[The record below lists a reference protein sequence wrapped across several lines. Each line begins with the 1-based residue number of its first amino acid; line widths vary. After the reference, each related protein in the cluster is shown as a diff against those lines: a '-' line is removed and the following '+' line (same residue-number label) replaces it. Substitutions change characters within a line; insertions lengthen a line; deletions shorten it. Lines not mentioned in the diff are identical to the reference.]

1 MIVIAIKVKRK
12 SKNFFFPSGRYS
24 HGKYSTIESNNPIYL
39 DRHRCRSPWRR
50 SASCRW
56 SGRRSAR
63 PCTRSGPRMRTVSAE
78 WQPLRPRVERHWLSW
93 PTTFSFCSCSCEA
106 RRGVAWLARSPPG
119 YFTNSSILVT
129 LGGVLIALVSPS
141 EHHSPRART
150 PTTRRTRDRMVRRTN
165 RATANVHRCFSL
177 LRAAPRLKRGA
188 RAPRGNG
195 SRQFASSH
203 GTRSFQRSESSDPI
217 SFGYVP
223 PEWGWL
229 LLAHDDHFP
238 NVFLNPPEEGGTG
251 LVEKR
256 SIGSRVP
263 RSPGGNRKL
272 SRRIGQ

>member
-1 MIVIAIKVKRK
+1 MA
-12 SKNFFFPSGRYS
+12 
-24 HGKYSTIESNNPIYL
+24 
-39 DRHRCRSPWRR
+39 WR
-50 SASCRW
+50 
-56 SGRRSAR
+56 
-63 PCTRSGPRMRTVSAE
+63 T
-78 WQPLRPRVERHWLSW
+78 
-93 PTTFSFCSCSCEA
+93 
-106 RRGVAWLARSPPG
+106 AWLARSPPG

-150 PTTRRTRDRMVRRTN
+150 PTTGRTRDRMVRRTN

-203 GTRSFQRSESSDPI
+203 GTRLFQRSESSALGSDL
-217 SFGYVP
+217 VR

-238 NVFLNPPEEGGTG
+238 NVFLSPLEEGGTG
-251 LVEKR
+251 LVGKR
-256 SIGSRVP
+256 SSIGRRVP